1 MKRKPPAAIDEDWM
15 STYGDMVTLLLCFFV
30 MMAGVSKIDAALFEQ
45 IQAGMNEGVG
55 KRDVQRPIEMML
67 VELTDD
73 IQSLSVGN
81 EVSLGTDSQG
91 VVLEFDGDFMFDY
104 GSAKL
109 REPVIPVLK
118 KVAATLNT
126 ERYNSFNFEISG
138 HTSDHRSAVRNIPR
152 IGVVVSAGGGG
163 GRFFESRGIPR
174 IRLRAVGLYDV
185 APKYP
190 NRDRDDVP
198 IPQNRAKT
206 AGWKSILCHHLSK
219 FEKARFGGFFSVK
232 ANGVCGRKSR
242 GGRVFSVGRDCD
254 I

>member
-73 IQSLSVGN
+73 IQSLSDGN
-81 EVSLGTDSQG
+81 DDSLGTDSQG
-91 VVLEFDGDFMFDY
+91 VVLEFDGDFMIDY

-138 HTSDHRSAVRNIPR
+138 HTSDQPFSSPQYPSNWELSSARAAA
-152 IGVVVSAGGGG
+152 VV
-163 GRFFESRGIPR
+163 RFFESRGIPR

-198 IPQNRAKT
+198 IPQNRAKN
-206 AGWKSILCHHLSK
+206 
-219 FEKARFGGFFSVK
+219 R
-232 ANGVCGRKSR
+232 
-242 GGRVFSVGRDCD
+242 RVEIHIVPSFK
-254 I
+254 

>member
-1 MKRKPPAAIDEDWM
+1 MRFLW
-15 STYGDMVTLLLCFFV
+15 G
-30 MMAGVSKIDAALFEQ
+30 Q
-45 IQAGMNEGVG
+45 ILKAWFLN
-55 KRDVQRPIEMML
+55 
-67 VELTDD
+67 LT
-73 IQSLSVGN
+73 
-81 EVSLGTDSQG
+81 
-91 VVLEFDGDFMFDY
+91 GDFMFDY

-138 HTSDHRSAVRNIPR
+138 HTSDQPFSSPQYPSNWELSSARAAAVVR
-152 IGVVVSAGGGG
+152 
-163 GRFFESRGIPR
+163 F
-174 IRLRAVGLYDV
+174 LRAAEFPGSVCGPLACMMLRRSILTV
-185 APKYP
+185 IGMMCLFRKTG
-190 NRDRDDVP
+190 R
-198 IPQNRAKT
+198 KT

>member
-109 REPVIPVLK
+109 REPVIPV
-118 KVAATLNT
+118 
-126 ERYNSFNFEISG
+126 
-138 HTSDHRSAVRNIPR
+138 
-152 IGVVVSAGGGG
+152 
-163 GRFFESRGIPR
+163 
-174 IRLRAVGLYDV
+174 
-185 APKYP
+185 
-190 NRDRDDVP
+190 
-198 IPQNRAKT
+198 
-206 AGWKSILCHHLSK
+206 
-219 FEKARFGGFFSVK
+219 
-232 ANGVCGRKSR
+232 
-242 GGRVFSVGRDCD
+242 
-254 I
+254 